1 LAGVP
6 GFDGT
11 SAVGAPLRG
20 LSTARVAVSLAVS
33 TLSRV
38 VAVAR
43 VGATPIF
50 ADVEEATFNLDFR
63 SMQRACAVARR
74 LVKCVTQAGGIL
86 GYRRTIAV
94 L

>member
-1 LAGVP
+1 
-6 GFDGT
+6 
-11 SAVGAPLRG
+11 
-20 LSTARVAVSLAVS
+20 
-33 TLSRV
+33 V
-38 VAVAR
+38 VAQ